1 MGDGRW
7 RRSPRA
13 RWADPSLAAVQGGQA
28 SVHLPREGAREVFGL
43 GLSLHEHRHMLN
55 IRAAAACQVK
65 RRRRRISMHEYR
77 HILIACRLPS
87 KEAAAYLTPHASV
100 SRGCGWMSPLSY
112 FTFWCCRISRKRI
125 TMKK

>member
-1 MGDGRW
+1 
-7 RRSPRA
+7 
-13 RWADPSLAAVQGGQA
+13 
-28 SVHLPREGAREVFGL
+28 
-43 GLSLHEHRHMLN
+43 MLN

-100 SRGCGWMSPLSY
+100 KSGVRVDVPPLILYILVLSN
-112 FTFWCCRISRKRI
+112 F
-125 TMKK
+125 KKKNYNIQK